1 MSDLRSDAT
10 IRRLMSEIRM
20 WQETSERKRRE
31 AADAMRWAN
40 RFKDREEEIDAKAD
54 EADKKEEELVK
65 ERDDMLERIGDLHQ
79 DIDDCDRRIRECELE
94 IDSRRARILNQRSVI
109 HQRREQS
116 KGCALEAQQAGRA
129 AHDASLHG
137 LNRRELGIR
146 QSPSRYSLREAE
158 RLQQAFIKSLKESK
172 DLEDLAQDG
181 ERNIW
186 RLCQQMSELSRQRAD
201 L

>member
-1 MSDLRSDAT
+1 M
-10 IRRLMSEIRM
+10 I
-20 WQETSERKRRE
+20 
-31 AADAMRWAN
+31 N
-40 RFKDREEEIDAKAD
+40 
-54 EADKKEEELVK
+54 
-65 ERDDMLERIGDLHQ
+65 
-79 DIDDCDRRIRECELE
+79 
-94 IDSRRARILNQRSVI
+94 
-109 HQRREQS
+109 QRREQS

-146 QSPSRYSLREAE
+146 QSPTRYSLREAE

-186 RLCQQMSELSRQRAD
+186 KLCQQMAELSRQRAD
-201 L
+201 LSRTKEHLEQNVASIAVNLRAYKLKKEAEASAAKMLREEVRRYEELCRRAEIEADKAEAEAEKAAQEAARLRRHL